1 MALQK
6 EGHGKGGEAL
16 AQVAQRS
23 CGCPVTGSV
32 QSQAGQSPEQ
42 PDVVT
47 EVPAHGRA
55 VGLGGLLGS
64 LPSKT
69 IL

>member
-1 MALQK
+1 MAKVVRHWHRLLR
-6 EGHGKGGEAL
+6 EVVGVLSLE
-16 AQVAQRS
+16 VF
-23 CGCPVTGSV
+23 
-32 QSQAGQSPEQ
+32 SQAGQSPEQ